1 MLKYLTLA
9 IGSASAFLNKDPYA
23 GQEVE
28 VSDGVQQLNHT
39 AMLDHF
45 DQSET
50 RTFQ

>member
-23 GQEVE
+23 NEILEDNPNLKQM
-28 VSDGVQQLNHT
+28 NHT
-39 AMLDHF
+39 AKLDHF
-45 DQSET
+45 DDAET